1 MQLQGLTSGQVIE
14 NRQEYGVN
22 LLTPPPHTP
31 WWMLFLEKFNDPV
44 VRILIFAAVLA
55 LFVGSFKGEYT
66 EALGIIFAIIL
77 ATVLAFV
84 NEFKANQEFNI
95 LNQVNDEVLIKV
107 IRNGKLTTVPKK
119 DLVFGDIVLVEAGEE
134 IPADGRVLEA
144 VSLQVDE
151 SSLTGE
157 SVPVNKIASKD
168 LRVGNSQ
175 GEAIYQPDKVLRS
188 TIVTDGYGTIEIT
201 AVGDRTEIGETARAA
216 AVETEEET
224 PLNIQLKKL
233 SELIGVLAFL
243 VAGITLIAIIARG
256 VIEGELNLTI
266 QQWYLVIVVAISG
279 VVAGIRVWL
288 PVIFSGLE
296 LIGKDVEQPKW
307 LEENNL
313 LAWVKTISIGLI
325 IFGLGLGLGYI
336 SGFLHGSLKT
346 LLPFHIVKELLNY
359 FMIAV
364 TIIVVAVPEGLTMSV
379 TLSLAYSMKKMTAS
393 NNLVRRLDACET
405 IGAITVIC
413 SDKTGTLTQNE
424 MRVQEV
430 NFPSVNTKLI
440 IKEQLGDAEEMM
452 VEAIC
457 ANTTAHLTKKP
468 RQSLSILG
476 NPTEGALLLW
486 LDKKNINYTLQRQ
499 KFQMTNQ
506 WTFSSERKYMATLG
520 ISSTTGSSI
529 LHLKGAP
536 EIILNRCSHILTQA
550 GIEAI
555 NNYKV
560 NIEQTIKSYQARG
573 IRVLGFAYH
582 QAPSN
587 NSEVDVEQLAH
598 GLIWLGFIALVDPV
612 RLEVPSAI
620 RACRRAG
627 IMVKVV
633 TGDNSETAKE
643 IARQIGLWHEDDGD
657 DKHITGKEFEKLND
671 EDATI
676 VAKRVKV
683 VSRARPLDKLRLVKL
698 LQAQNEIVAVTGD
711 GSNDAPA
718 LNNAN
723 VGLAMGKKG
732 SSQAKEASDIILLD
746 DSFTSIFNAVMWGR
760 SLYQNIQ
767 RFILFQLTIN
777 VVAVGIALLGPFIGI
792 KLPLTVAQMLWVNL
806 IMDTFAALALATEPP
821 SFSVM
826 KRRPRNPNDF
836 IITRE
841 MTLTILGTSIIFL
854 VFLIKLLL
862 FIQKQVNTEHYL
874 SIFFSIFVFLQFWNL
889 FNAKCFGTKQSA
901 FSNLFHNKIFIVI
914 ASTIALGQFFIVQYG
929 GSIFR
934 TVPLSLKDWILI
946 IGGTSLVLWIGELG
960 RLRARLTSMINHQ
973 KQVI

>member
-1 MQLQGLTSGQVIE
+1 MQLQGLTNGQVID

-22 LLTPPPHTP
+22 LLTPPSRTP

-44 VRILIFAAVLA
+44 VRILMFAAVLA

-84 NEFKANQEFNI
+84 NEFKASQEFNI

-119 DLVFGDIVLVEAGEE
+119 DLVFRDIVLVEAGEE

-168 LRVGNSQ
+168 LRVGNNQ
-175 GEAIYQPDKVLRS
+175 GEAIYQLDKVLRG

-201 AVGDRTEIGETARAA
+201 AVGDKTEIGETARAA
-216 AVETEEET
+216 AVETQEET

-266 QQWYLVIVVAISG
+266 QQWYLVIVIAISG
-279 VVAGIRVWL
+279 VIAGTRVWL

-313 LAWVKTISIGLI
+313 IAWIKTISIGLI
-325 IFGLGLGLGYI
+325 IFGLALGLGYI
-336 SGFLHGSLKT
+336 SGFLHGSLKS

-440 IKEQLGDAEEMM
+440 IKNQLSYAEEMM

-468 RQSLSILG
+468 CQPLSILG

-486 LDKKNINYTLQRQ
+486 LDKKNINYALQRQ
-499 KFQMTNQ
+499 NFILTNQ

-536 EIILNRCSHILTQA
+536 EIVLNRCSHILTQA
-550 GIEAI
+550 GIEVI

-612 RLEVPSAI
+612 RLEVPSI
-620 RACRRAG
+620 IQACRRAG

-643 IARQIGLWHEDDGD
+643 IARQIGLWHRDDGD

-671 EDATI
+671 EDAAI

-821 SFSVM
+821 SLSVM
-826 KRRPRNPNDF
+826 KRRPRNTNDF
-836 IITRE
+836 IITKE
-841 MTLTILGTSIIFL
+841 MILTILGTSIIFL

-901 FSNLFHNKIFIVI
+901 FSNLFHNKIFLVI

-934 TVPLSLKDWILI
+934 TVPLSLKDCILI

-960 RLRARLTSMINHQ
+960 RLTMRLTSMINHQ
-973 KQVI
+973 KQIV